1 MKIHCFDE
9 DNLPD
14 KEILE
19 GLVGFEASF
28 TYPLGQDQT
37 FTISHAPEYLRF
49 YQSMGESVCF
59 VAQSDKT
66 GAILGTVS
74 AVLRSVTCPAAAGQV
89 AHSKLAV
96 YIGDLKLAASARKG
110 FALLRLARAV
120 ESWVLA
126 RTDCA
131 YSVVMDGTE
140 LTPPTYTG
148 RAGIDAFSDV
158 GRITVYFV
166 DLCHATPIATA
177 DAVSQVDSEAADA
190 LFAALTGS
198 CGHVSGGNPAT
209 RSELA
214 PVWLAS
220 TDKQACG
227 RLEDTIRAK
236 KLMLG
241 DAQYLKAAHLGD
253 FAFATIDSG
262 VQVLN
267 ASLNKAGELGYEY
280 LIFAVDSQ
288 YAASFDLA
296 LSGRSTYSKG
306 GATVFATDKL
316 LPGGSNQS
324 GAWIINTAEI

>member
-1 MKIHCFDE
+1 MKIHGFDKN
-9 DNLPD
+9 NLPD
-14 KEILE
+14 KEILD

-28 TYPLGQDQT
+28 TYPLGQDHT
-37 FTISHAPEYLRF
+37 FSISHAPDYLRF
-49 YQSMGESVCF
+49 YQSLGESVCF
-59 VAQSDKT
+59 VAQSDKN

-74 AVLRSVTCPAAAGQV
+74 AAMRSVTGPALPGQEV
-89 AHSKLAV
+89 HSKPAV

-148 RAGIDAFSDV
+148 RAGIDAFNDV

-166 DLCHATPIATA
+166 DLCHAVPEALP
-177 DAVSQVDSEAADA
+177 DAVSQLDNANANA

-198 CGHVSGGNPAT
+198 CGHVCGGNSAT
-209 RSELA
+209 RSELV

-220 TDKQACG
+220 ADKQACG
-227 RLEDTIRAK
+227 RLEDTLRAK

-241 DAQYLKAAHLGD
+241 DAQYLKAAHLVD
-253 FAFATIDSG
+253 FTFAAIDSG
-262 VQVLN
+262 MQVVN
-267 ASLNKAGELGYEY
+267 AALHKASELAYEY
-280 LIFAVDSQ
+280 LIFAVDSKH
-288 YAASFDLA
+288 AASFDLA
-296 LSGRSTYSKG
+296 LSSGSVYSKG
-306 GATVFATDKL
+306 GATVFATEKL
-316 LPGGSNQS
+316 LPGGSRQS
-324 GAWIINTAEI
+324 GSWIINTAEV